1 MLTQQPAEGELKL
14 LFFMDEVA
22 PYLPPHPRNPP
33 AKDLIKLIFKQA
45 RKYGVACVLATQN
58 VSDVDYKILAQANT
72 TFIGRFTQPQD
83 VEKVRHLL
91 KESGGDQDLV
101 AQLPTLGPG
110 QFQMVAPDVDP
121 APVPIQCRWLY
132 TDHGAP
138 LNEDQVEEIISA
150 EIRAWAKSRSAGRQ
164 GRGTGAAHAA
174 SRGSNWSNGNQDD
187 NSESIVETARIQAI
201 GGMTAASRGIVD
213 ESGFEVRLMGGLS
226 VLKDGRDPLYTM
238 QAAVNGASVIA
249 LAWAFVAL
257 LEAWRIGDI
266 GWFGLA
272 SSGIITL
279 TVALF
284 ISLELILS
292 HDLILLRKLARF
304 ARLFQL
310 FLVAWIWILFSWST
324 WGSLDL
330 MGLDSFLEVVVVWVT
345 VFTCIDFINRF
356 RLGRIRWNG
365 GSALDKVMGL
375 TAILT
380 DSQMS
385 EMRANSTQIL
395 GVFRWILHGLT
406 VVWLSML
413 IAFAVPFDTA
423 PTWLNEMANVHLWLA
438 SLYALI
444 FFSEGWLRAR
454 KRYVEK

>member
-1 MLTQQPAEGELKL
+1 
-14 LFFMDEVA
+14 
-22 PYLPPHPRNPP
+22 
-33 AKDLIKLIFKQA
+33 
-45 RKYGVACVLATQN
+45 
-58 VSDVDYKILAQANT
+58 
-72 TFIGRFTQPQD
+72 
-83 VEKVRHLL
+83 
-91 KESGGDQDLV
+91 
-101 AQLPTLGPG
+101 
-110 QFQMVAPDVDP
+110 
-121 APVPIQCRWLY
+121 
-132 TDHGAP
+132 
-138 LNEDQVEEIISA
+138 
-150 EIRAWAKSRSAGRQ
+150 
-164 GRGTGAAHAA
+164 
-174 SRGSNWSNGNQDD
+174 
-187 NSESIVETARIQAI
+187 
-201 GGMTAASRGIVD
+201 
-213 ESGFEVRLMGGLS
+213 
-226 VLKDGRDPLYTM
+226 
-238 QAAVNGASVIA
+238 
-249 LAWAFVAL
+249 
-257 LEAWRIGDI
+257 
-266 GWFGLA
+266 
-272 SSGIITL
+272 
-279 TVALF
+279 
-284 ISLELILS
+284 
-292 HDLILLRKLARF
+292 
-304 ARLFQL
+304 
-310 FLVAWIWILFSWST
+310 
-324 WGSLDL
+324 

>member
-1 MLTQQPAEGELKL
+1 MLTQQPADGELKL

-138 LNEDQVEEIISA
+138 LNEDQVEELIST
-150 EIRAWAKSRSAGRQ
+150 EIRAWAKSRSAGRK

-174 SRGSNWSNGNQDD
+174 SRGSEWSTNNPNDE
-187 NSESIVETARIQAI
+187 SESIVETARIQAI

-238 QAAVNGASVIA
+238 QAAVNGTSVIA

-257 LEAWRIGDI
+257 LEAWRIGEI

-279 TVALF
+279 TVGLY

-292 HDLILLRKLARF
+292 HDLVLLRKLAKF

-310 FLVAWIWILFSWST
+310 FLVAWIWALFAWSKFGT
-324 WGSLDL
+324 LDL
-330 MGLDSFLEVVVVWVT
+330 MGLDPLLEVVVVWVT
-345 VFTCIDFINRF
+345 VFTGIDIINRF
-356 RLGRIRWNG
+356 RLGKIRWNG
-365 GSALDKVMGL
+365 GSALDKVVGL

-406 VVWLSML
+406 VVWLTII
-413 IAFAVPFDTA
+413 IAFATPLDSA
-423 PTWLNEMANVHLWLA
+423 PEWLNEVSNVHLWLA

-444 FFSEGWLRAR
+444 FFSEGWLRMR
-454 KRYVEK
+454 KRYVEQ

>member
-1 MLTQQPAEGELKL
+1 
-14 LFFMDEVA
+14 
-22 PYLPPHPRNPP
+22 
-33 AKDLIKLIFKQA
+33 
-45 RKYGVACVLATQN
+45 
-58 VSDVDYKILAQANT
+58 
-72 TFIGRFTQPQD
+72 
-83 VEKVRHLL
+83 
-91 KESGGDQDLV
+91 
-101 AQLPTLGPG
+101 
-110 QFQMVAPDVDP
+110 MVAPDVDP

-138 LNEDQVEEIISA
+138 LNEDQVEDIISA
-150 EIRAWAKSRSAGRQ
+150 EIRAWAKSRSAGRK

-174 SRGSNWSNGNQDD
+174 SRGSNWSNRDD
-187 NSESIVETARIQAI
+187 EEDSESIVETARIQAI

-279 TVALF
+279 TVGLF

-292 HDLILLRKLARF
+292 HDLVLLRKLARF

-423 PTWLNEMANVHLWLA
+423 PSWLNEMANVHLWLA